1 MRQISNILLTLIL
14 LIITSSQVF
23 SQLRCGAMQRWAAE
37 IKDYPQLIE
46 KRQKIENDIIKWQKS
61 TDLNSYTIPVVF
73 HIIYENEIESINLEQ
88 IQSQLDV
95 LNQDFNRN
103 NPDANQT
110 PVEFLN
116 VAANCN
122 INFC

>member
-46 KRQKIENDIIKWQKS
+46 KRQKIDSLGLLGANTYAPQKR
-61 TDLNSYTIPVVF
+61 
-73 HIIYENEIESINLEQ
+73 Q
-88 IQSQLDV
+88 Q
-95 LNQDFNRN
+95 
-103 NPDANQT
+103 AGGGG
-110 PVEFLN
+110 
-116 VAANCN
+116 
-122 INFC
+122 NFS